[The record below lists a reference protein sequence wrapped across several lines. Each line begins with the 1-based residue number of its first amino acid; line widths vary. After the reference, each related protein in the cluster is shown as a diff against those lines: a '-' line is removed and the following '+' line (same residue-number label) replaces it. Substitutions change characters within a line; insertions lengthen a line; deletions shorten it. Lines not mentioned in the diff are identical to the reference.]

1 MTTEQKHEIEIPGLP
16 KWWRAVAYRLAKQ
29 GEYYWDGI
37 SVKYAERNHEAHSHL
52 PVIIIEEIKRHRI
65 VLEETEV
72 NATVS
77 GLTYEAQWF
86 GSICVVNQPKI
97 WRIVEE
103 E

>member
-1 MTTEQKHEIEIPGLP
+1 MTTEQLHQIEIPGLP

-37 SVKYAERNHEAHSHL
+37 SVKYHEAHSHL

-77 GLTYEAQWF
+77 GLTYEPQWF

-97 WRIVEE
+97 WRLVEE

>member
-37 SVKYAERNHEAHSHL
+37 SVKYAERNHGAHSHL
-52 PVIIIEEIKRHRI
+52 PVIIIEEIKRRRI
-65 VLEETEV
+65 VLEETEED
-72 NATVS
+72 TDPLLYQPIKID
-77 GLTYEAQWF
+77 GL
-86 GSICVVNQPKI
+86 CVLMVMHNKI
-97 WRIVEE
+97 WRVVEE